1 MPCQAAIQAEINSAL
16 QDFRFC
22 QPVSNINKCEG
33 IPVVDGEGEVVSWRG
48 EAVTSSPGHGGGEV
62 PAGLEGAA
70 GDCGE
75 HSGEA
80 SLK

>member
-1 MPCQAAIQAEINSAL
+1 MPAIQASEEGLILIYIQRNYNVV
-16 QDFRFC
+16 
-22 QPVSNINKCEG
+22 PNVNKCEG

-48 EAVTSSPGHGGGEV
+48 EAVASSPGHGGGEV